1 MKETKRTVVYIGVAV
16 VLLALAFLASPRR
29 IVPGA
34 FQDQGQAFF
43 AGFTDPNEA
52 TSLEIVSYD
61 AATSAPKPFKVM
73 FKNGRWTI
81 PSHHDYP
88 ADAKDRLAKTAAGVI
103 DILRDDYRT
112 DNAAD
117 YESMGVVDP
126 MEEGNGSPTGRGTH
140 VTFRGRDDNILA
152 DFIIGQTAGEGGT
165 KRFVRK
171 PGEKRV
177 YAVKMNVDLSGKF
190 EDWIDRDLLM
200 ISKSDI
206 DRVILKD
213 YSVNERTSSVEQ
225 HDVIDLTEK
234 DGNWKANKMGGD
246 QIVDSAKM
254 QGLLTALDELSIV
267 GVRTKPSGLS
277 RTLQGGGGGS
287 ISQQDMLSLQ
297 SKGFYIGRDGQ
308 IVSNEGE
315 LQVRT
320 KKEVSYVLRFGEVA
334 HGTGDALTAGLDG
347 SSSSATTGP
356 AENRY
361 LFVTASYDANASE
374 EPKKPSGESFRGKPD
389 SLLTPSEQKDK
400 TLSEAHER
408 WQSSVDNARKS
419 ADEINA
425 RFANWYYVISSTNFD
440 KVHLKRSELVVKK
453 K

>member
-1 MKETKRTVVYIGVAV
+1 MDESRKTLTYVGVAI
-16 VLLALAFLASPRR
+16 VLVALAFLAAPRR

-43 AGFTDPNEA
+43 PNFTDPNEA

-61 AATSAPKPFKVM
+61 AATSTPKPFKVM

-103 DILRDDYRT
+103 DIQRDDYRT
-112 DNAAD
+112 DNAAEF
-117 YESMGVVDP
+117 ESMGVVDP
-126 MEEGNGSPTGRGTH
+126 MEEGSSSPTGRGTH
-140 VTFRGRDDNILA
+140 VTFRGRDDNVLA
-152 DFIIGQTAGEGGT
+152 DFIVGHVAGEGGT

-171 PGEKRV
+171 QGEKRV
-177 YAVKMNVDLSGKF
+177 YAVKTNVDLSGKF

-200 ISKSDI
+200 ITKSDI
-206 DRVILKD
+206 DRVVLKD

-225 HDVIDLTEK
+225 HDIIDLNQK
-234 DGNWKANKMGGD
+234 DGIWKANKMSGD
-246 QIVDSAKM
+246 QVVDSAKM

-277 RTLQGGGGGS
+277 HTLQGSSGGS
-287 ISQQDMLSLQ
+287 ITQQDVLSLQ
-297 SKGFYIGRDGQ
+297 NKGFYIGRDGQ

-315 LQVRT
+315 LQLQT
-320 KKEVSYVLRFGEVA
+320 KKGITYVLRFGEVA
-334 HGTGDALTAGLDG
+334 RGTGDALTAGQDE
-347 SSSSATTGP
+347 SSAAAAGP

-361 LFVTASYDANASE
+361 LFVTASFDGPASE
-374 EPKKPSGESFRGKPD
+374 EPKKPSSESFRGKPD
-389 SLLTPSEQKDK
+389 SLLTADEQKNK
-400 TLSEAHER
+400 ALFEAHDR
-408 WQSSVDNARKS
+408 WKNSVDSARKS

-425 RFANWYYVISSTNFD
+425 RFANWYYVILATSFE
-440 KVHLKRSELVVKK
+440 KMHLKRSELVVKK